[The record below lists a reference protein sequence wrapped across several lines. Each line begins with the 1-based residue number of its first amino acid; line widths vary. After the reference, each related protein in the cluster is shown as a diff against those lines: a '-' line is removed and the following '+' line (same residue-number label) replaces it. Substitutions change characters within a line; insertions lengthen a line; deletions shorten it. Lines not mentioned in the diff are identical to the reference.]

1 MSVSC
6 ILQLKIAAQDLAPHT
21 VYLAIASSLPPLPPD
36 RRRSDG
42 RAGDCRTQRFLGT
55 ARRDRSA
62 AGAGRPLKSLVAT
75 EATKKVGVT
84 PMATISC
91 RKYLSIKFTDR
102 AVRSQT
108 QIADA

>member
-6 ILQLKIAAQDLAPHT
+6 ILQLEIAAQDLAPHT

-75 EATKKVGVT
+75 EDWRHPNGHNQLPKIPQYKVHR
-84 PMATISC
+84 PSC
-91 RKYLSIKFTDR
+91 
-102 AVRSQT
+102 
-108 QIADA
+108 QIANSDR

>member
-6 ILQLKIAAQDLAPHT
+6 ILQLEIAAQDLAPHT

-62 AGAGRPLKSLVAT
+62 AGAGRPLRSSPPRRP
-75 EATKKVGVT
+75 KKLASPNGHNQL
-84 PMATISC
+84 PKIPQ
-91 RKYLSIKFTDR
+91 YKFTDR

>member
-1 MSVSC
+1 MVVPA
-6 ILQLKIAAQDLAPHT
+6 ITAPSG
-21 VYLAIASSLPPLPPD
+21 SS
-36 RRRSDG
+36 
-42 RAGDCRTQRFLGT
+42 
-55 ARRDRSA
+55 ARRGDRSA
-62 AGAGRPLKSLVAT
+62 AGTGRPLKSLVAT